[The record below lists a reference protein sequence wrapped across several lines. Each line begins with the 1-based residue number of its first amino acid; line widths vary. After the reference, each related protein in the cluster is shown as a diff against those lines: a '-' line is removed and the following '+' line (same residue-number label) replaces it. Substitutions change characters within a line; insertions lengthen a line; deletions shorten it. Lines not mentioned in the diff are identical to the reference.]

1 MTTQK
6 SRRSETKRDR
16 FRRLAQARTNQVI
29 KRLKILGNC
38 ADRSRYEY
46 AKEDVER
53 IFLAVDRRLNKTKA
67 RFDLP
72 IDREEFKL

>member
-1 MTTQK
+1 MRK
-6 SRRSETKRDR
+6 NILKNEGKRER
-16 FRRLAQARTNQVI
+16 FKRLVQARTNRAL
-29 KRLKILGNC
+29 KSLKILGNC

-53 IFLAVDRRLNKTKA
+53 VFAAVDRRLNKTKA

-72 IDREEFKL
+72 TDKEEFKL